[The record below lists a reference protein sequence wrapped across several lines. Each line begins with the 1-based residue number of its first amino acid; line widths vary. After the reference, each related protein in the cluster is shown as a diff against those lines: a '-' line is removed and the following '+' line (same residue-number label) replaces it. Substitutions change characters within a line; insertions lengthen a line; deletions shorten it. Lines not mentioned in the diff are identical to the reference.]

1 MAELDKLYDELRV
14 FLTENNI
21 PIVHSAA
28 NFDALINT
36 FFGREVD
43 NVFATDL
50 MLKHF
55 DTYRTEDGS
64 IDPQAAVDINN
75 YLTNIGVPEHA
86 NFDAAVSTDSGPIV
100 PQDETAEGDA
110 PSTVGGQPIPDIPDA
125 QRTPDT
131 IGEREIPAGMRL
143 IRITDPFGSDEGE
156 LFVLVGDVYGV
167 NLAYEVGDREALNAA
182 FGGIGNFDSLESM
195 TQAQFDAS
203 DTLSVGTIDELGAES
218 LQAQFDRDMRAMGLE
233 NPPIWL
239 AEDNKAMAVFITSIN
254 EGWSSERMYDALS
267 STSAFQTRFDG
278 LDVVMSQQ
286 GTTSLVAGIAEFTT
300 REAAIRSSI
309 LSARGPN
316 ADTSQ
321 EYVTGLIAS
330 GWQPAE
336 VGELLALE
344 KRVKANPGAMDNI
357 NEILTFQG
365 LPELSPDDFISF
377 LQDQDA
383 LTLDPG
389 FTPGELFEGVNDAL
403 RFQALLTE
411 GLDIDLAFA
420 EDLGTGVSDEIGSEE
435 QFSRQAQL
443 AASFVASNA
452 RELSFEKMGLER
464 DDIIAAMFGEV
475 REGGRPVS
483 EVNAILEQ
491 FAKERTKAA
500 QGFTRVQGFIDRL
513 GRPITQG
520 FSDFQ

>member
-1 MAELDKLYDELRV
+1 
-14 FLTENNI
+14 
-21 PIVHSAA
+21 
-28 NFDALINT
+28 
-36 FFGREVD
+36 
-43 NVFATDL
+43 
-50 MLKHF
+50 
-55 DTYRTEDGS
+55 
-64 IDPQAAVDINN
+64 
-75 YLTNIGVPEHA
+75 
-86 NFDAAVSTDSGPIV
+86 
-100 PQDETAEGDA
+100 
-110 PSTVGGQPIPDIPDA
+110 
-125 QRTPDT
+125 
-131 IGEREIPAGMRL
+131 
-143 IRITDPFGSDEGE
+143 
-156 LFVLVGDVYGV
+156 
-167 NLAYEVGDREALNAA
+167 
-182 FGGIGNFDSLESM
+182 
-195 TQAQFDAS
+195 
-203 DTLSVGTIDELGAES
+203 
-218 LQAQFDRDMRAMGLE
+218 
-233 NPPIWL
+233 
-239 AEDNKAMAVFITSIN
+239 
-254 EGWSSERMYDALS
+254 LS
-267 STSAFQTRFDG
+267 STGAFQTRFDG
-278 LDVVMSQQ
+278 LDVVMSQL
-286 GTTSLVAGIAEFTT
+286 GTTSLVAGIQAFTG
-300 REAAIRSSI
+300 REAEIRSSI

-321 EYVTGLIAS
+321 AYVTGLIAS
-330 GWQPAE
+330 GWQAAE

-357 NEILTFQG
+357 NEILAFQG

-389 FTPGELFEGVNDAL
+389 FTPGDLFEGVNDAL

-411 GLDIDLAFA
+411 GLDIGADFA
-420 EDLGTGVSDEIGSEE
+420 TDLGAGVSDTIGSEE

-491 FAKERTKAA
+491 FARERTKAS
-500 QGFTRVQGFIDRL
+500 QGFSRVQGFIDSQ